1 MAKLRFIQRCAR
13 TALQFASLI
22 TETETLL
29 ERLQLSRA
37 FPTSGGGLEFNGY
50 DWCCVSER
58 VPQAHATGMD
68 ATIQNLI
75 EANSK
80 IESQDAIYKLR
91 ALIREI
97 GSAVIKSIGATIG
110 TVATQFEL
118 EDAVE
123 DAVGKTLTAIEKMD
137 DV

>member
-1 MAKLRFIQRCAR
+1 
-13 TALQFASLI
+13 
-22 TETETLL
+22 
-29 ERLQLSRA
+29 
-37 FPTSGGGLEFNGY
+37 
-50 DWCCVSER
+50 
-58 VPQAHATGMD
+58 MD

-75 EANSK
+75 EANRK
-80 IESQDAIYKLR
+80 IESQDAMYKLR
-91 ALIREI
+91 ALMREI